1 MILSKLNKVGYE
13 LSEVNIVQN
22 AISYIDHR
30 AECNPYTN
38 IGGKEYYPVI
48 VAPMGAVTN
57 EKNYETWL
65 DEKFM
70 CVVPRTVS
78 LMDRLNIMYETFSS
92 FSLNE
97 AEETLTKLELGE
109 KTVYVCIDIAQG
121 TMNRLYKICKT
132 LKRKYGNQMI
142 IMTGNVANPDAYMYY
157 ADAGIDYMRLSIGSG
172 SRCTTSCN
180 VGIHYPM
187 ATLIDETRMK
197 RERWEEL
204 HERKAPTKIVVD
216 GGISHFDEIQKC
228 LALGADLVMS
238 GNIFARAWEA
248 CGEIGYMH
256 PDNLNMTDAI
266 PKSVYNSK
274 IDALEE
280 TLKWMIQ
287 DYEKYKTE
295 ISQITESLTKMR
307 KRKPYR
313 EYYGMSTKRAQKET
327 GGNGTTTS
335 EGISRPIPIEYNI
348 AKWADNMKSYLI
360 SVMSYT
366 NSRNLEDLAKNTEL
380 VINLSGDKSF
390 RK

>member
-13 LSEVNIVQN
+13 LSEVNIVQD

-57 EKNYETWL
+57 EKNYKTWL

-97 AEETLTKLELGE
+97 AEETLTKLELGK

-172 SRCTTSCN
+172 SRCVCA
-180 VGIHYPM
+180 G
-187 ATLIDETRMK
+187 
-197 RERWEEL
+197 
-204 HERKAPTKIVVD
+204 TKI
-216 GGISHFDEIQKC
+216 
-228 LALGADLVMS
+228 
-238 GNIFARAWEA
+238 
-248 CGEIGYMH
+248 
-256 PDNLNMTDAI
+256 
-266 PKSVYNSK
+266 
-274 IDALEE
+274 
-280 TLKWMIQ
+280 TL
-287 DYEKYKTE
+287 
-295 ISQITESLTKMR
+295 SN
-307 KRKPYR
+307 
-313 EYYGMSTKRAQKET
+313 GSTKNIEDINIGDSVKT
-327 GGNGTTTS
+327 TDGNF
-335 EGISRPIPIEYNI
+335 E
-348 AKWADNMKSYLI
+348 
-360 SVMSYT
+360 
-366 NSRNLEDLAKNTEL
+366 
-380 VINLSGDKSF
+380 VINTFCNYSEKTIIINDKIECTLDHKFLVVRKTDLPSTENITDELIKNLSFYIEAERLTNEYLLVSE
-390 RK
+390 

>member
-13 LSEVNIVQN
+13 LSEVNIVQD

-57 EKNYETWL
+57 EKNYKTWL

-97 AEETLTKLELGE
+97 AEETLTKLELGK

-132 LKRKYGNQMI
+132 LKRKFGNQMI

-172 SRCTTSCN
+172 SRCVCAGTKVTMSDN
-180 VGIHYPM
+180 
-187 ATLIDETRMK
+187 TMK
-197 RERWEEL
+197 NIEDINIGDMV
-204 HERKAPTKIVVD
+204 KTCD
-216 GGISHFDEIQKC
+216 GNFE
-228 LALGADLVMS
+228 
-238 GNIFARAWEA
+238 
-248 CGEIGYMH
+248 
-256 PDNLNMTDAI
+256 
-266 PKSVYNSK
+266 
-274 IDALEE
+274 
-280 TLKWMIQ
+280 
-287 DYEKYKTE
+287 
-295 ISQITESLTKMR
+295 
-307 KRKPYR
+307 
-313 EYYGMSTKRAQKET
+313 
-327 GGNGTTTS
+327 
-335 EGISRPIPIEYNI
+335 
-348 AKWADNMKSYLI
+348 
-360 SVMSYT
+360 
-366 NSRNLEDLAKNTEL
+366 
-380 VINLSGDKSF
+380 VINTFHNYTEKTVIINNNIECTPEHKFLVVRKNDLPSTGKITDDDIKKLSFYIEAENLTNEYMLVSE
-390 RK
+390 

>member
-1 MILSKLNKVGYE
+1 MIVSKLNKVGYE

-30 AECNPYTN
+30 AECNPYAN

-57 EKNYETWL
+57 EKNYKTWL

-109 KTVYVCIDIAQG
+109 KTAYVCIDIAQG

-132 LKRKYGNQMI
+132 LKRKFGNQMI

-204 HERKAPTKIVVD
+204 HEKKAPTKIVVD

-248 CGEIGYMH
+248 CGEIIYAESFDCAKNGKYITKEEF
-256 PDNLNMTDAI
+256 DEYWTDDGFRT
-266 PKSVYNSK
+266 PKSHY
-274 IDALEE
+274 
-280 TLKWMIQ
+280 
-287 DYEKYKTE
+287 
-295 ISQITESLTKMR
+295 
-307 KRKPYR
+307 KPYR

-327 GGNGTTTS
+327 GGNGTTTA
-335 EGISRPIPIEYNI
+335 EGISRPVPVEYPI

-366 NSRNLEDLAKNTEL
+366 GSHNLTELANNTEL
-380 VINLSGDKSF
+380 IINLSGDKSF